1 MQQHEQQP
9 LQVDGDIINN
19 INEIVS
25 LLNAEDAMFLTQLSG
40 HVLSTNFTAD
50 DQHAVYDLLRYAI
63 MGRSVLCFKIM
74 AFSRADELCLESFD
88 SMTMVL
94 DIAKPYAQC
103 VLAQNMMSRARM
115 GDLVMGKSRPNLM
128 WHGELLRI
136 TLAVGGAFHK
146 PAVEFMVRR
155 QETVCIGTVKMVC
168 FDTTYCVDPESFFL
182 VVTGTECV

>member
-1 MQQHEQQP
+1 MQQHEQP
-9 LQVDGDIINN
+9 LQVGADVTNN

-40 HVLSTNFTAD
+40 HILSTNFTAN

-63 MGRSVLCFKIM
+63 MDRSVLCFKSM
-74 AFSRADELCLESFD
+74 AVSRVDELCLESFD

-115 GDLVMGKSRPNLM
+115 GDLVMGKSQLNLM

-136 TLAVGGAFHK
+136 ILAMGGAFHK
-146 PAVEFMVRR
+146 PAIEFMVRR
-155 QETVCIGTVKMVC
+155 QETMCIGTVNVVC